1 MGEGGDDLSLNRNS
15 VRIDFTI
22 KCLADCDGVV
32 MPTDGRK
39 FTFRRVEP
47 ELQAIKEMEAA
58 PIEERGGVRLIFGS
72 EENGGAEEP
81 LEAFYEA
88 AVVGAV
94 FGKMEK
100 VEHLGGRIEMKFTGF
115 VPQGEG
121 GHPDRDKAVL
131 PEGDGPFIMHL
142 PQ

>member
-1 MGEGGDDLSLNRNS
+1 
-15 VRIDFTI
+15 
-22 KCLADCDGVV
+22 
-32 MPTDGRK
+32 
-39 FTFRRVEP
+39 
-47 ELQAIKEMEAA
+47 
-58 PIEERGGVRLIFGS
+58 
-72 EENGGAEEP
+72 
-81 LEAFYEA
+81 
-88 AVVGAV
+88 
-94 FGKMEK
+94 MEK